1 MDSNN
6 LPQIILLFVAL
17 FLSAL
22 FSGAEAAYISMQ
34 KSKLAALM
42 KNDPEKGSK
51 VERFASN
58 PEKLLSTVLTGNN
71 LTNTAAAAL
80 GTGLALSYFSQG
92 VAVVVSTIAVTILLL
107 VFSEA
112 IPKTIATRYSIGFAS
127 LAAMPLRIVEF
138 VLLPL
143 TWTLERFVRGITSIF
158 GSNKNNIVSEE
169 EIAALIE
176 LGRETGSVEDVQA
189 NMLDQV
195 FKLGD
200 RQMSEIMTPRTE
212 IIAIEEGTNLVKFLD
227 IYKQH
232 RHSRFPVYQGNTDNI
247 LGILSVKDV
256 TLAIAADEI
265 PSDTSITRLKKP
277 AFFLPE
283 TKSLRE
289 FFRQLETVKDS
300 IFILIDEYGG
310 VAGLATLKDLIAEV
324 VGNIED
330 RSAENE
336 EFRSIDANSY
346 QVDGS
351 LPIYEANE
359 ELHLSIPEGNYETV
373 AGFVL
378 ARLGSIP
385 KEGARVLHEECTFEV
400 VKISGLR
407 IDQIKV
413 TRM

>member
-1 MDSNN
+1 M
-6 LPQIILLFVAL
+6 I
-17 FLSAL
+17 
-22 FSGAEAAYISMQ
+22 Q
-34 KSKLAALM
+34 KKDLKL
-42 KNDPEKGSK
+42 
-51 VERFASN
+51 RFASN

-92 VAVVVSTIAVTILLL
+92 VAVVVSTIVVTILLL

-138 VLLPL
+138 ILLPL
-143 TWTLERFVRGITSIF
+143 TWTLEKFVRGITSIF

-176 LGRETGSVEDVQA
+176 LGREAGSVEDVQA

-200 RQMSEIMTPRTE
+200 RQMSEIMTHRTE
-212 IIAIEEGTNLVKFLD
+212 IIAIEEGTNLAQFLD

-265 PSDTSITRLKKP
+265 PPDTSITRLKKP

-330 RSAENE
+330 RARENE

-346 QVDGS
+346 QVDGG

-359 ELHLSIPEGNYETV
+359 ELHVSIPEGNYETV

-400 VKISGLR
+400 VKVSGLR